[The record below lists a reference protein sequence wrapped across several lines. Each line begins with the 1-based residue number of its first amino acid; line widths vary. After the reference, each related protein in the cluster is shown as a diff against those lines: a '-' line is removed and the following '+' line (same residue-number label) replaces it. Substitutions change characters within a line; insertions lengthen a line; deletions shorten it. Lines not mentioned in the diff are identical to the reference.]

1 MILSETKGTPHTRK
15 KRFLSGIAQIIPKEN
30 VFFLCEVFPKSNIFS
45 FDEMPHCPSLSS
57 LIFQG
62 TESRESG
69 ISRRLQKPGKPISG
83 AGDELSEGGGQQG
96 GEGGGEEAGEGGGG
110 GEAKGEASCVQA

>member
-1 MILSETKGTPHTRK
+1 MRCSLNQTYSPLMK
-15 KRFLSGIAQIIPKEN
+15 
-30 VFFLCEVFPKSNIFS
+30 
-45 FDEMPHCPSLSS
+45 CPN

-62 TESRESG
+62 AESRESG
-69 ISRRLQKPGKPISG
+69 ISRRLEKPGKPISG
-83 AGDELSEGGGQQG
+83 AGDAGQQG

>member
-15 KRFLSGIAQIIPKEN
+15 NDFFPKLSRKKS
-30 VFFLCEVFPKSNIFS
+30 FFLCEVFPKSNIFS
-45 FDEMPHCPSLSS
+45 FDEMPQSRSLPS

-62 TESRESG
+62 AKSRESG

-83 AGDELSEGGGQQG
+83 AGDAGQQG

-110 GEAKGEASCVQA
+110 GEAKGEASCVHA